1 MVNKGVIWMPAFLVE
16 EALDGIT
23 VQHFLRR
30 HCQVSARLLAK
41 LKRTENGM
49 TVNGQPVRS
58 IDILHGGD
66 VIELIF
72 PQDNGDIQP
81 VCLPLDIIYE
91 DDALL
96 AVNKPPFQP
105 VHPVHEHRTDTL
117 ANAVMYY
124 RQNRGETYTFRA
136 VNRLDKG

>member
-1 MVNKGVIWMPAFLVE
+1 MVNKGVIRMPAFLVE

-72 PQDNGDIQP
+72 PQDNADIQP
-81 VCLPLDIIYE
+81 VLYFVRAAHGGGGDLTQREAGQWMCCSGS
-91 DDALL
+91 
-96 AVNKPPFQP
+96 
-105 VHPVHEHRTDTL
+105 
-117 ANAVMYY
+117 
-124 RQNRGETYTFRA
+124 RGSGSSSRSSP
-136 VNRLDKG
+136 RC